1 MCMIEPSGEVVSIA
15 AYSNEVA
22 QLKNIPIAS
31 AGTVYEST
39 ENGDLYLLIFHECIF
54 LGPRIH
60 NSLICPNQLR
70 DFGLSVQDT
79 PRRYDPNS
87 LHGIHIPKA
96 DLNILMSSDGVI
108 SYFDTRLPTDEEIN
122 TLPRIEMTSP
132 LPWDPRAVHFTR
144 DEESAERGTERRP
157 RVASIGYVS
166 SGLED
171 LIQPEPQPLPREIF
185 RVDTAQRHMASA
197 DIMVAQEPSMLLER
211 LGLADTP
218 SESRDCSSLET
229 RSLQSLLSGT
239 GSGASVP
246 DDARTQASVSASVK
260 QSKLTPAE
268 LSKRW
273 GIGLGTASATIRC
286 STQRGRRSVVNSSRR
301 FQTKSHHFRYKTLP
315 GKFYSDTLIGKV
327 KSVRQFKYGQVTT
340 NGLGYT
346 RFLPIESKSEA
357 HNGILDFI
365 HNAGIPEWL
374 ITDGSKEQ
382 SSREFE
388 DMIRKFHIRHTFTEP
403 HSPWQ
408 NRAETEIKE
417 LKKKIRLLTR
427 KKQSPKRLWCYLG
440 TLVAALRRLTASS
453 HPLLAGNSPTTH
465 VTGDTAEIS
474 AYTDIEWYDWV
485 EYIDSDGDTKFG
497 RWLGVSETHGGGNV
511 SWVLPISCIPIARSS
526 VWGMPAD
533 SKTDELMAKLK
544 LFDDAVEKILGDSVS
559 DADLSETI
567 GDYFPPSA
575 QLERDAIFEA
585 DAALDDVIQAEPE
598 AAAPEADAEPDSE
611 AYDKWLTA
619 KIMLPVNG
627 ELMKGTVMN
636 RKRDADGAPVGRHHS
651 NPIADTSVYEVLM
664 ADGSTM
670 SYMANTIAESM
681 YSMIDDEGQAYSI
694 IEEIQDHE
702 RTAEALSKEEGTF
715 TTASGQ
721 ARKKRTTKGWK
732 FLILWKDG
740 STAWVTLADMK
751 ETYPLQTAEYARA
764 NKIDDEPAFAWWV
777 AHAQRIG
784 RRIVAKVVKAAKPG
798 KYWSRTHKYG
808 IEVPKSVEE
817 ALAIDAATGTD
828 FWRKAID
835 KEMANNRVAF
845 EFLDDDAPIPVGYR
859 KMRGH
864 MIFDIKLDLTR
875 KARWVADGSQSEMP
889 RESTYS
895 SVVSRDSVR
904 IFFTLAALNDV
915 DVLACDVQ
923 NAYLNAPTN
932 EKNYII
938 AGKEFGPDAGRRA
951 LIVRALYGMATSG
964 ARYRAHCAQVLR
976 DMRFV
981 PCQADQDVWMRPAIK
996 SDGTKYYEYVL
1007 CYVDDILAQ
1016 STDPMAIMDALRETY
1031 VLKKSS
1037 VKEPDLYLG
1046 ADIKK
1051 MYISGPEDGN
1061 KPRWAMS
1068 SDKYAKRAIDT
1079 VEAKLALTGR
1089 RLVTKCTTPLSN
1101 DYRPE
1106 LDQSPEL
1113 NAEDQNYYQGL
1124 IGVLRWL
1131 CELGRLD
1138 ILVAISLMS
1147 RYLVS
1152 ARVGHLEQL
1161 FHVFA
1166 YIKHHKRSSIVFDDT
1181 MPDYAADRWTQADWS
1196 DYYPDAKEEEPVN
1209 APEIRGKPVM
1219 MSCFEDADHAGCRD
1233 TRRSHTG
1240 IIIMINRAPIMWFSK
1255 RQSTCEASTFG
1266 SELVA
1271 ARIATE
1277 MVKGLRLKLR
1287 MMGVEILGPTAMFC
1301 DNASVVTQSTRPE
1314 SALKKKHCVVAYH
1327 LIREAQAAG
1336 IISMSKEDGKT
1347 NLADIATKLND
1358 GPTLRR
1364 LCQYL
1369 LW

>member
-1 MCMIEPSGEVVSIA
+1 
-15 AYSNEVA
+15 
-22 QLKNIPIAS
+22 
-31 AGTVYEST
+31 
-39 ENGDLYLLIFHECIF
+39 
-54 LGPRIH
+54 
-60 NSLICPNQLR
+60 
-70 DFGLSVQDT
+70 
-79 PRRYDPNS
+79 
-87 LHGIHIPKA
+87 
-96 DLNILMSSDGVI
+96 
-108 SYFDTRLPTDEEIN
+108 
-122 TLPRIEMTSP
+122 
-132 LPWDPRAVHFTR
+132 
-144 DEESAERGTERRP
+144 
-157 RVASIGYVS
+157 
-166 SGLED
+166 
-171 LIQPEPQPLPREIF
+171 
-185 RVDTAQRHMASA
+185 
-197 DIMVAQEPSMLLER
+197 
-211 LGLADTP
+211 
-218 SESRDCSSLET
+218 
-229 RSLQSLLSGT
+229 
-239 GSGASVP
+239 
-246 DDARTQASVSASVK
+246 
-260 QSKLTPAE
+260 
-268 LSKRW
+268 
-273 GIGLGTASATIRC
+273 
-286 STQRGRRSVVNSSRR
+286 
-301 FQTKSHHFRYKTLP
+301 
-315 GKFYSDTLIGKV
+315 
-327 KSVRQFKYGQVTT
+327 
-340 NGLGYT
+340 
-346 RFLPIESKSEA
+346 
-357 HNGILDFI
+357 
-365 HNAGIPEWL
+365 
-374 ITDGSKEQ
+374 
-382 SSREFE
+382 
-388 DMIRKFHIRHTFTEP
+388 
-403 HSPWQ
+403 
-408 NRAETEIKE
+408 
-417 LKKKIRLLTR
+417 
-427 KKQSPKRLWCYLG
+427 
-440 TLVAALRRLTASS
+440 
-453 HPLLAGNSPTTH
+453 
-465 VTGDTAEIS
+465 
-474 AYTDIEWYDWV
+474 
-485 EYIDSDGDTKFG
+485 
-497 RWLGVSETHGGGNV
+497 
-511 SWVLPISCIPIARSS
+511 
-526 VWGMPAD
+526 
-533 SKTDELMAKLK
+533 
-544 LFDDAVEKILGDSVS
+544 
-559 DADLSETI
+559 
-567 GDYFPPSA
+567 
-575 QLERDAIFEA
+575 
-585 DAALDDVIQAEPE
+585 
-598 AAAPEADAEPDSE
+598 
-611 AYDKWLTA
+611 
-619 KIMLPVNG
+619 
-627 ELMKGTVMN
+627 
-636 RKRDADGAPVGRHHS
+636 
-651 NPIADTSVYEVLM
+651 
-664 ADGSTM
+664 
-670 SYMANTIAESM
+670 
-681 YSMIDDEGQAYSI
+681 
-694 IEEIQDHE
+694 
-702 RTAEALSKEEGTF
+702 
-715 TTASGQ
+715 
-721 ARKKRTTKGWK
+721 
-732 FLILWKDG
+732 
-740 STAWVTLADMK
+740 
-751 ETYPLQTAEYARA
+751 
-764 NKIDDEPAFAWWV
+764 
-777 AHAQRIG
+777 
-784 RRIVAKVVKAAKPG
+784 
-798 KYWSRTHKYG
+798 
-808 IEVPKSVEE
+808 
-817 ALAIDAATGTD
+817 
-828 FWRKAID
+828 
-835 KEMANNRVAF
+835 
-845 EFLDDDAPIPVGYR
+845 
-859 KMRGH
+859 
-864 MIFDIKLDLTR
+864 
-875 KARWVADGSQSEMP
+875 
-889 RESTYS
+889 
-895 SVVSRDSVR
+895 
-904 IFFTLAALNDV
+904 
-915 DVLACDVQ
+915 
-923 NAYLNAPTN
+923 
-932 EKNYII
+932 
-938 AGKEFGPDAGRRA
+938 
-951 LIVRALYGMATSG
+951 MATSG

-1347 NLADIATKLND
+1347 NLADITTKLND